1 MPTTGADNGLE
12 LADLRGVDYD
22 DAQWDELLDQMSVED
37 MDSLIA
43 LGGYQTNSV
52 ASINKVQTIDCDG
65 PASINNNFTGTGSV
79 GFPSAV
85 MIANTWSTDIANAFG
100 QSIGKD
106 G

>member
-52 ASINKVQTIDCDG
+52 ASIKQ
-65 PASINNNFTGTGSV
+65 
-79 GFPSAV
+79 SA
-85 MIANTWSTDIANAFG
+85 D
-100 QSIGKD
+100 D
-106 G
+106 RL